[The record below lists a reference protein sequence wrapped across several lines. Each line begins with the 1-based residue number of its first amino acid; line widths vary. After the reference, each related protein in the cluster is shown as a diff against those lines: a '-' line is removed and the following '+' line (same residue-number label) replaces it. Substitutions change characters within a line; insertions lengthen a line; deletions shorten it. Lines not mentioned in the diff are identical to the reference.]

1 MQKGQCLLSQPRK
14 HFEEKGEV
22 KPKAAEASGKIKTQK
37 PHKAAGCGHRKSH
50 RILARAAGA
59 E

>member
-1 MQKGQCLLSQPRK
+1 MSKPRK

-22 KPKAAEASGKIKTQK
+22 KLKAAEASGKIRTQK
-37 PHKAAGCGHRKSH
+37 PHKGGGCGHRKSH
-50 RILARAAGA
+50 RILARAVGA